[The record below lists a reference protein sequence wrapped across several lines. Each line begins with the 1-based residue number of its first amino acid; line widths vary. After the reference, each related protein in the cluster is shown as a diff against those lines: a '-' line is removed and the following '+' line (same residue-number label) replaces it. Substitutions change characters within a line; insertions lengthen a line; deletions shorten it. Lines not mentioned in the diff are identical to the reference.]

1 MNRYITP
8 QKLNELKEELERLI
22 SERKEIAKR
31 IHDAQDMGDLAEN
44 AEYAES
50 KEAQAFNEG
59 KILDLKSLIKEAII
73 ISDKKNCEEAEV
85 GCLIKVQNHD
95 GKREFSIVGSTEADP
110 LKGRISNESPL
121 GRAFLG
127 KKKGD
132 EVMVQTPK
140 GKIHYKILKIN

>member
-1 MNRYITP
+1 MDKYVTQ

-44 AEYAES
+44 AEYTES

-59 KILDLKSLIKEAII
+59 RILYLKSLIREAII
-73 ISDKKNCEEAEV
+73 ISGKKNCEKVEV
-85 GCLIKVQNHD
+85 GCLVKVQNHD

-110 LKGRISNESPL
+110 FKGIISNESPL

-140 GKIHYKILKIN
+140 GKIHYKILEIK